1 MATNERVLGAGL
13 RDGDRW
19 AWRGGGASQGQ
30 PMGVLLGVGLAMV
43 ANGSVGRGGGAGL
56 MG

>member
-19 AWRGGGASQGQ
+19 AWRGGGASRGQ
-30 PMGVLLGVGLAMV
+30 PMGGPLGVGLAMV
-43 ANGSVGRGGGAGL
+43 ANGSVGGVGGAGL

>member
-13 RDGDRW
+13 CDGDRW
-19 AWRGGGASQGQ
+19 AWRGGGASRGQ

-43 ANGSVGRGGGAGL
+43 ANGNAGGGGASG
-56 MG
+56 